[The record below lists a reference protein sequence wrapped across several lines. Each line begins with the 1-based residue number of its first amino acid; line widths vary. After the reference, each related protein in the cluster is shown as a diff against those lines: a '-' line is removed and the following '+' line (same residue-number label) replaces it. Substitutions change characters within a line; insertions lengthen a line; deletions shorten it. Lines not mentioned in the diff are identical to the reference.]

1 MATKVSYIIRGISTV
16 AAILITLGFTSY
28 AQKMAK
34 LTVPVDTLKARAA
47 ADGELY
53 NALLMRFISADTTL
67 TVEEAALVYYGYY
80 DAPINRKS
88 SALTNRINALDSL
101 KAGNYEAAYGMLSKL
116 IENNPVGAQNIYKA
130 YSCAQRTSRA
140 EEAKNLLYKSLLLA
154 RVIMASGDGKTFKT
168 ALCVNEIS
176 DEYFFLYD
184 IVKVQRI
191 KSQRLEIHDGNKYD
205 ILTIEENGKT
215 IDIYFLTLMSTS
227 DIFLN

>member
-1 MATKVSYIIRGISTV
+1 MVTKTSSIIRCIATV
-16 AAILITLGFTSY
+16 VAILIAFGFTSD

-53 NALLMRFISADTTL
+53 NALLTRFIAADTTL

-80 DAPINRKS
+80 DAPINRKKP
-88 SALTNRINALDSL
+88 ALTDRLNALDSV
-101 KAGNYEAAYGMLSKL
+101 KAGHHEAAYALLSKL
-116 IENNPVGAQNIYKA
+116 IESNPVAAQNIYKA
-130 YSCAQRTSRA
+130 YSCAKRTGRA
-140 EEAKNLLYKSLLLA
+140 EEAKALLYKSLLLA
-154 RVIMASGDGKTFKT
+154 RVIMASGNGKTLET

-184 IVKVQRI
+184 IVKVSRI
-191 KSQRLEIHDGNKYD
+191 KGQRLEIHDGHTYD

-215 IDIYFLTLMSTS
+215 IDIYFLTLMPAS
-227 DIFLN
+227 DFLLN